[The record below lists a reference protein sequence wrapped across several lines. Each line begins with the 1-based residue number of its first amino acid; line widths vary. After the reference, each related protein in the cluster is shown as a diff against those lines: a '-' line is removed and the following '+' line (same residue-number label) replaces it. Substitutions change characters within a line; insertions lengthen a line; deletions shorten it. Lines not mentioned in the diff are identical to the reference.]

1 MLFWL
6 HRFLQ
11 LFLFKFSTWFWLSVR
26 KYWNSTSRTSWNVFF
41 LNNKLVIIDSCCKLV
56 GHVSDTTKS
65 NRNWCT
71 VKKKESITCFP
82 FLFQLEKARNILPE
96 TLLFVCFF
104 SIVNNSSA
112 SFPSFPL
119 AESVATKSDA
129 KTFDLIQLNSAALK
143 LKLFF
148 FSISSLGVGTQGG
161 RWRARRKEEKE
172 EERMK
177 EKKRNVE
184 CRSDVAA
191 TERERER
198 ERERESINSN
208 CDRVTSRPP
217 PVRLL
222 DKRENKILCT
232 FVCVCVCVCVCVYDA
247 PPPFLSPPR
256 FDWISIVESSRDVLD
271 GSIWVVSTKRKQ
283 RVSFDFMLVR
293 ISWYLMYRRSS
304 VLPSF
309 YRVWL
314 GLISVGL
321 VFFTVL
327 SQLDSI
333 LRVWFDLGQVFTEFY
348 RVFFLGFL
356 LKKVSDLISCWF
368 AFCCTWCT
376 VVVVFYRVFTEFG
389 LV

>member
-1 MLFWL
+1 M
-6 HRFLQ
+6 
-11 LFLFKFSTWFWLSVR
+11 
-26 KYWNSTSRTSWNVFF
+26 YFF

-96 TLLFVCFF
+96 TLLFFLFFF

-177 EKKRNVE
+177 EKKAKRGMSVRRR
-184 CRSDVAA
+184 CHRK
-191 TERERER
+191 RERER
-198 ERERESINSN
+198 ERIN
-208 CDRVTSRPP
+208 
-217 PVRLL
+217 
-222 DKRENKILCT
+222 
-232 FVCVCVCVCVCVYDA
+232 
-247 PPPFLSPPR
+247 
-256 FDWISIVESSRDVLD
+256 
-271 GSIWVVSTKRKQ
+271 
-283 RVSFDFMLVR
+283 
-293 ISWYLMYRRSS
+293 
-304 VLPSF
+304 
-309 YRVWL
+309 
-314 GLISVGL
+314 
-321 VFFTVL
+321 
-327 SQLDSI
+327 
-333 LRVWFDLGQVFTEFY
+333 
-348 RVFFLGFL
+348 
-356 LKKVSDLISCWF
+356 
-368 AFCCTWCT
+368 
-376 VVVVFYRVFTEFG
+376 
-389 LV
+389 